1 MPTYKRKL
9 MNKTPFGSEKI
20 IKQQISEAE
29 LCTYLVGFDI
39 GNNGKREYRWSSLI
53 NKLMSALQEFAFGF
67 HEGESTLNS
76 ETYEKIANSAK
87 AVYKIESFQKVKDLY
102 ENGGFI
108 GDEVEDKYLR
118 RGEFGELILHLLL
131 RDFHATVP
139 LLSKIYF
146 KDSYGHTVHG
156 FDAVHI
162 QSDTKT
168 LWLGESK
175 LYVDGKKGVKALVQ
189 DIKDHFLRDYLDD
202 EFTIVSKKIKLFE
215 GLKEKEHWLS
225 IMDKTTKLSDKLEII
240 NIPLLSV
247 YSSDN
252 FNKYD
257 DETLDTF
264 LFDYET
270 EIRDL
275 KKYFDEN
282 NDHPLKTNL
291 NIILM
296 LFPVK
301 CKIELVKKLHRKLS
315 IAQQL
320 IDP

>member
-1 MPTYKRKL
+1 MS
-9 MNKTPFGSEKI
+9 KTPFGSEKVI
-20 IKQQISEAE
+20 SQQISEAE
-29 LCTYLVGFDI
+29 LCTYLVGFDLDDK
-39 GNNGKREYRWSSLI
+39 GEKEYRWSSLI

-67 HEGESTLNS
+67 HDGESTLNA

-87 AVYKIESFQKVKDLY
+87 AVYKIDSFQKVKDLY
-102 ENGGFI
+102 DNGGFI
-108 GDEVEDKYLR
+108 SDELEDKYLR

-131 RDFHATVP
+131 RDFHSTIP

-156 FDAVHI
+156 FDAVHV
-162 QSDTKT
+162 QPDTKT

-175 LYVDGKKGVKALVQ
+175 LYMDGKKGVKALVQ
-189 DIKDHFLRDYLDD
+189 DIKEHFLRNYLDD

-215 GLKEKEHWLS
+215 ELKDKEHWLS
-225 IMDKTTKLSDKLEII
+225 ILDTSNKLSDKLQAI
-240 NIPLLSV
+240 NIPLLCV

-257 DETLDTF
+257 ETLDAF
-264 LFDYET
+264 IADYES
-270 EIRDL
+270 EIRGL
-275 KKYFDEN
+275 KKHFDDN

-301 CKIELVKKLHRKLS
+301 CKVELVKKLHRKLS

-320 IDP
+320 TD